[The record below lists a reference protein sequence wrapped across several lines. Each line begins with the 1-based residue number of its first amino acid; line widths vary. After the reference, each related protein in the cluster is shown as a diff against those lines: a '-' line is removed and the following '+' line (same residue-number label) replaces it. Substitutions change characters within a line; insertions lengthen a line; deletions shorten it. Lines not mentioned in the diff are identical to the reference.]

1 VARGPE
7 PVGHR
12 GADVSGGASQEDFHI
27 QVLSRLGFKPAVKIY
42 WIEKLGTTLV
52 VLLVG
57 SMMLWSEAMVR
68 GWRLILTIASA
79 VLVYVAGLMLL
90 GRKGDP
96 HGIAWWPFAAAGFA
110 AGAVG
115 ELINAKFL
123 VTGELVSAGLTGVV
137 IGTAQWAA
145 LRIWIRTTRGGV
157 AR

>member
-1 VARGPE
+1 
-7 PVGHR
+7 
-12 GADVSGGASQEDFHI
+12 
-27 QVLSRLGFKPAVKIY
+27 VKIY